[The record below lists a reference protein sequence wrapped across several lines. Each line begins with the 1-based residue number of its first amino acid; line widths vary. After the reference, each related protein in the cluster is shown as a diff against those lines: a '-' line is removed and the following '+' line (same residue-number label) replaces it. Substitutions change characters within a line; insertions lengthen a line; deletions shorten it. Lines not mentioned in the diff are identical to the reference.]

1 MDKLC
6 LTSDFEAKTSLKNKV
21 KEGKSLVPLYSTG
34 VNVFLWKYNKVGYPE
49 IIQSYTIPEIS

>member
-49 IIQSYTIPEIS
+49 IIQS